1 MYDFISE
8 EHEMLIEKLKEGNIL
23 EFNLSE
29 ILIVKVL
36 LDTVLGS
43 NLKNQFSDKNIR
55 FMMNLKQKIENHL
68 NHI

>member
-8 EHEMLIEKLKEGNIL
+8 EREMLIEKLKEGNIL

-43 NLKNQFSDKNIR
+43 DLKNQFSDKNIK
-55 FMMNLKQKIENHL
+55 FMMKLKQKIENHL
-68 NHI
+68 NHV